1 MLLRPV
7 QLDISIFPQELHEYI
22 SGAALYDSSCS
33 REAEVIFIDKNGGFY
48 LKSAFKGALAREA
61 DMLRFFYS
69 NGMSASVRA
78 FISDERDWLLTERLP
93 GCDGI
98 SECYLEKPERL
109 CDVYAEQLTILHNTD
124 HTGCPVSN
132 HSERYINTA
141 LTNHRTGNYNS
152 ELFPDSWGYTSAEEA
167 LEVIER
173 NGRLLRTDCLL
184 HGDYCLPNIIL
195 DNWSFSGFVDVGG
208 GGVGDRH
215 VDLFWAQW
223 TLTWN
228 LKTDKYNDRFIDAYG
243 RGLVDDE
250 RLRVVAAI
258 EVFQSPN

>member
-7 QLDISIFPQELHEYI
+7 QLDISIFPPELHDYI
-22 SGAALYDSSCS
+22 SGAELFDSSCS
-33 REAEVIFIDKNGGFY
+33 REANVFFIDKDGGLY
-48 LKSAFKGALAREA
+48 LKTAPKGTLAREA
-61 DMLRFFYS
+61 DMLRFFHLKR
-69 NGMSASVRA
+69 MSAAVLA
-78 FISDERDWLLTERLP
+78 YISDERDWLLTNKLP

-98 SECYLEKPERL
+98 SECYLEQPERL
-109 CDVYAEQLTILHNTD
+109 CDVYAAQLNILHNTNYA
-124 HTGCPVSN
+124 GCPVPN
-132 HSERYINTA
+132 HTERYIAAA
-141 LTNHRTGNYNS
+141 LTNHRTGNYDGS
-152 ELFPDSWGYTSAEEA
+152 LFPDSWGYTSAEES
-167 LEVIER
+167 LGVIER
-173 NGRLLRTDCLL
+173 SGHLLQTDCLL

-195 DNWSFSGFVDVGG
+195 DDWAFSGFVDVGG

-228 LKTDKYNDRFIDAYG
+228 LKTDKYNSRFIDAYG

>member
-7 QLDISIFPQELHEYI
+7 QLDISIFPPELHAYV
-22 SGAALYDSSCS
+22 SGADLFDSSCS
-33 REAEVIFIDKNGGFY
+33 REANVFFIDKDGGLY
-48 LKSAFKGALAREA
+48 LKTASKGTLAREA
-61 DMLRFFYS
+61 DMLRFFHTK
-69 NGMSASVRA
+69 GMSASVLA
-78 FISDERDWLLTERLP
+78 YISGERDWLLTDRLP

-98 SECYLEKPERL
+98 SECYLEQPERL
-109 CDVYAEQLTILHNTD
+109 CDAFAAQLSILHNTNYA
-124 HTGCPVSN
+124 GCPVQN
-132 HSERYINTA
+132 HSERYIAAA
-141 LTNHRTGNYNS
+141 LANHRAGDYDDS
-152 ELFPDSWGYTSAEEA
+152 LFPDSWGYTSAEGA
-167 LEVIER
+167 LGVIER
-173 NGRLLRTDCLL
+173 SGHLLQTDCLL

-195 DNWSFSGFVDVGG
+195 DDWAFSGFVDVGG